1 MRKSSDSISKKRQK
15 LSSKI
20 QIFQDKLKS
29 LQTYKPRPTFSNEAD
44 TPALRQ
50 QLAAFLRKEI
60 DLLEA
65 EINQLA
71 VGTPRQK
78 RSGWARGISAPELKR
93 RASKSLAGGEIDQ
106 WENTQMKVQPEKIL

>member
-1 MRKSSDSISKKRQK
+1 MDKNQRDRISKKRQK
-15 LSSKI
+15 ISHKLLILK
-20 QIFQDKLKS
+20 DKLKS

-50 QLAAFLRKEI
+50 QQAAFLRKEI

-65 EINQLA
+65 EISQLA

-78 RSGWARGISAPELKR
+78 RSGWARGTSAPELKKR
-93 RASKSLAGGEIDQ
+93 KVPVPDSGARQEI
-106 WENTQMKVQPEKIL
+106 